1 MNMSELHSVVAHKS
15 GVSREHQ
22 VQIRLMQALSAAV
35 ASGEDPGE
43 TLFRLADYSRAHFL
57 SEELLMR
64 LYDYPDYDTHV
75 HDHERMLEWLDELET
90 RKHDTAAMA
99 HAVQE
104 LSAIF
109 MRHIASC
116 DSNLHEFMSDLPS

>member
-1 MNMSELHSVVAHKS
+1 MGALHSAIVDAT
-15 GVSREHQ
+15 GVRREHQ
-22 VQIRLMQALSAAV
+22 VQIRLMQALAV
-35 ASGEDPGE
+35 AVAQGENVAR
-43 TLFRLADYSRAHFL
+43 TLAQLSEYSRVHFL

-75 HDHERMLEWLDELET
+75 LDHERMVAWLDALDA
-90 RKHDTAAMA
+90 KKGDVAAMS

-109 MRHIASC
+109 MRHIGNCDAS
-116 DSNLHEFMSDLPS
+116 LHDFLSRLPP

>member
-1 MNMSELHSVVAHKS
+1 MGELHSVVADKS
-15 GVSREHQ
+15 GVDREHQ
-22 VQIRLMQALSAAV
+22 VQIRLMQALAAAV
-35 ASGEDPGE
+35 AGGEDPSE

-75 HDHERMLEWLDELET
+75 HDHERMLEWLDELDT
-90 RKHDTAAMA
+90 RKHDAAAMT
-99 HAVQE
+99 HAAQE

-116 DSNLHEFMSDLPS
+116 DSNLHDFMSGLPS

>member
-1 MNMSELHSVVAHKS
+1 MIMGEGHSIADDAS
-15 GVSREHQ
+15 GISREHQ
-22 VQIRLMQALSAAV
+22 VQIRLMQALAGAV
-35 ASGEDPGE
+35 ARGESIDE
-43 TLFRLADYSRAHFL
+43 TLSHLSDYSRAHFL

-75 HDHERMLEWLDELET
+75 HDHERMVEWIDALEA
-90 RKHDTAAMA
+90 RKGDAAAMT

-116 DSNLHEFMSDLPS
+116 DSNLHGFMSRLPA

>member
-1 MNMSELHSVVAHKS
+1 MMGDHSVAADAR
-15 GVSREHQ
+15 GISREHQ
-22 VQIRLMQALSAAV
+22 VQIRLMQALAQAV
-35 ASGEDPGE
+35 AQGDDIAP
-43 TLFRLADYSRAHFL
+43 LLAELSEYSRAHFL

-75 HDHERMLEWLDELET
+75 HDHERMVEWIEALEA
-90 RKHDTAAMA
+90 RKEDCAAMA

-116 DSNLHEFMSDLPS
+116 DSNLHGFMSRLPS

>member
-1 MNMSELHSVVAHKS
+1 MDEVHSIENDAS
-15 GVSREHQ
+15 GINREHQ
-22 VQIRLMQALSAAV
+22 VQIRLMRALSGAV
-35 ASGEDPGE
+35 ANGESIDE
-43 TLFRLADYSRAHFL
+43 MLAHLSDYSRAHFL

-75 HDHERMLEWLDELET
+75 HDHERMIEWIDALEA
-90 RKHDTAAMA
+90 RKGDKPAMA
-99 HAVQE
+99 HAVEE

-116 DSNLHEFMSDLPS
+116 DSTLHGFMSRLPL